1 MQFFYLKLK
10 ICLILSCFL
19 LSFNLSAAHQC
30 LDLFSSEA
38 SLRLLSEELF
48 LKEFRKILG
57 IKVDAKKILSARLAA
72 QKEVIELEDMWKS
85 PYSAEQRQTIA
96 FDFFRQSLSEQF
108 HYVAYG
114 PEQATEPP
122 FVNRSLF
129 IDAFTQT
136 NDSSMSQALQKSRIK
151 LTDFW
156 FEENSANG
164 LHNPIQNLSLS
175 SVYSFYIVRHYFEQS
190 ARRKEMATLR
200 VLKRSKEQPTI
211 SELVMQNK
219 GIHHTEFQD
228 FLRHAEEEKTSIY
241 EIGRVSN
248 AISNTRQI
256 SHMFRLILYYEFA
269 QREKKSAF
277 ILSVKNHPKLI
288 EYYKKWGF
296 REFAQGFQVDGV
308 DYILMTATAKEL
320 SSVLNS
326 LDEKH

>member
-1 MQFFYLKLK
+1 M
-10 ICLILSCFL
+10 SCFL
-19 LSFNLSAAHQC
+19 FSFHLSGAHQC
-30 LDLFSSEA
+30 LDLFSSKVPLR
-38 SLRLLSEELF
+38 SLTEESF
-48 LKEFRKILG
+48 LKQFRKILG

-72 QKEVIELEDMWKS
+72 QKEVIELEEMWKE
-85 PYSAEQRQTIA
+85 PYSEEQRQEIA
-96 FDFFRQSLSEQF
+96 FDYFRQSLGDQF

-114 PEQATEPP
+114 PEQATEPQ
-122 FVNRSLF
+122 FVSRSLF
-129 IDAFTQT
+129 IDAFIQT
-136 NDSSMSQALQKSRIK
+136 NDSSMSQALQRSRVK

-190 ARRKEMATLR
+190 VRRKEMATLR
-200 VLKRSKEQPTI
+200 VLKRSKDQPTV
-211 SELVMQNK
+211 SEVVMQNK
-219 GIHHTEFQD
+219 GILHTEFQE
-228 FLRHAEEEKTSIY
+228 FLRQAEEDKTSIY

-256 SHMFRLILYYEFA
+256 SHLFRLILYYEFA

-296 REFAQGFQVDGV
+296 REFAQDFQIDGV
-308 DYILMTATAKEL
+308 DYKLMTATAKEL
-320 SSVLNS
+320 SSILGS
-326 LDEKH
+326 LQEKQ